1 MEHGTVRLHDAT
13 LHFTRWGEGPEVL
26 LAFHGFGQH
35 RGYFGPLAEA
45 LGPAHTVYAFDLFF
59 HGQSTWRARNAALAK
74 TRWTEL
80 VEAFLRQRGVTRF
93 GLLGFSMGGK
103 FVLATLEALPERVT
117 RVVLLA
123 PDGIKT
129 SFWYSLATYPGWTD
143 RFFRHVTVQPGAF
156 RTLARLFRRLRLVD
170 KGVLRFAESQMNT
183 RAQRLRV
190 YRSWTVFREMRFDLE
205 RIATLLNGH
214 QIPFTM
220 YLGQYDRIITRRNMG
235 RLLDRVPH
243 HQLVVLPTGH
253 SRLIADVAAY
263 YRTHGGWTSG
273 Q

>member
-1 MEHGTVRLHDAT
+1 MQHGTVQLHDAT

-35 RGYFGPLAEA
+35 RGYFGALAEA
-45 LGPAHTVYAFDLFF
+45 LGPTHSVYAFDLFF
-59 HGQSTWRARNAALAK
+59 HGQSTLRARSGTLAK
-74 TRWTEL
+74 THWTEL
-80 VEAFLRQRGVTRF
+80 LELFLRQHGVTRF

-103 FVLATLEALPERVT
+103 FVLATLEAMPERII

-143 RFFRHVTVQPGAF
+143 RFFRHLTVKPGAF
-156 RTLARLFRRLRLVD
+156 RDLARLFRRLRLVD

-183 RAQRLRV
+183 REQRLRV
-190 YRSWTVFREMRFDLE
+190 YWSWTTFRELHFDLE
-205 RIATLLNGH
+205 RIATLLNGYR
-214 QIPFTM
+214 IPLVM
-220 YLGQYDRIITRRNMG
+220 YLGQYDRIITHRNMK

-243 HQLVVLPTGH
+243 HQLVVLPAGH
-253 SRLIADVAAY
+253 NRLIADVATY
-263 YRTHGGWTSG
+263 YRTHGHW
-273 Q
+273 